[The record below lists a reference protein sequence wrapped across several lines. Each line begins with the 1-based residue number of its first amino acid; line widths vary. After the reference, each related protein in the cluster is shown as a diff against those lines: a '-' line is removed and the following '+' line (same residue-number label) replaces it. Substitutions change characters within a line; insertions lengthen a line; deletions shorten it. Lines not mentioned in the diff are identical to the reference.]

1 MRFELKL
8 ALDYIPAS
16 CVALRN
22 HTGKWLPESKYGLSQ
37 CKKAK
42 DTASELVVGFIGSQI
57 ERNRFQRVSKAKE
70 RYEQPAP
77 EILLLLI
84 SPGFCSRS
92 IASALFR
99 EGRTH
104 DGRVCRGHD

>member
-22 HTGKWLPESKYGLSQ
+22 HTEKWLPESKYGPSQ

-42 DTASELVVGFIGSQI
+42 DTASELVVGFIGS
-57 ERNRFQRVSKAKE
+57 
-70 RYEQPAP
+70 
-77 EILLLLI
+77 
-84 SPGFCSRS
+84 
-92 IASALFR
+92 
-99 EGRTH
+99 
-104 DGRVCRGHD
+104 